1 VKRLLLTA
9 LAFGC
14 LAAPA
19 QGAIGLKKVGDFE
32 SPVYVTAPPGDTQ
45 RVFVVEQ
52 GGTIRIVGR
61 DAPFLDLSASVTAGG
76 EQGLLS
82 MAFAP
87 DYATSGLFYVYFTDT
102 DEHQQVVEYRAS
114 GDAADPAS
122 ARRVLRME
130 DDQSN
135 HNGGQLQF
143 GPDGRLYIGTGD
155 GGGAGDP
162 DNHAQNPRSLLGKL
176 LRLDPR
182 AGGAPEIYASGLRN
196 PWRFSFDRS
205 TGDLTIGD
213 VGQGEWEEINFVRR
227 GKGKGANFGWRP
239 FEGNSRFAR
248 GESVRRHVRPVITES
263 HAKGNCS
270 ITGGYV
276 IRDKALKGWT
286 GRYVYGDFC
295 RGVLRTANLRAKKV
309 RPRDSKLKVE
319 SLSSFGEDGRG
330 RVYAASLSGPVY
342 RLVHR

>member
-1 VKRLLLTA
+1 VKRA
-9 LAFGC
+9 LAAALGFGC

-19 QGAIGLKKVGDFE
+19 SADVRLKKIGDFE
-32 SPVYVTAPPGDTQ
+32 APVYVTAPPQDRS

-61 DAPFLDLSASVTAGG
+61 SAPFLDIRDMVQAGG

-87 DYATSGLFYVYFTDT
+87 DYATSGRFYVYFTDK
-102 DEHQQVVEYRAS
+102 DENQQVVEFRGA

-122 ARRVLRME
+122 ARQVLRMPDSE
-130 DDQSN
+130 SN

-143 GPDGRLYIGTGD
+143 GPEGRLYIGTGD
-155 GGGAGDP
+155 GGGAGDAA
-162 DNHAQNPRSLLGKL
+162 NNAQNRQSLLGKL
-176 LRLDPR
+176 LRIDPL
-182 AGGAPEIYASGLRN
+182 AGGAPEIYAYGLRN

-205 TGDLTIGD
+205 TGDLTIAD
-213 VGQGEWEEINFVRR
+213 VGQGEWEEVNFVRR
-227 GKGKGANFGWRP
+227 GKGKNANFGWRVW
-239 FEGNSRFAR
+239 EGNTRFRR
-248 GESVRRHVRPVITES
+248 GESAKRHVRPVITES
-263 HAKGNCS
+263 HADGNCS

-276 IRDKALKGWT
+276 VRDKALKGWR

-295 RGVLRTANLRAKKV
+295 RGVIRTAKLRAKPV

-319 SLSSFGEDGRG
+319 SLSSFGEDARG
-330 RVYAASLSGPVY
+330 RVYAASLNGPVY
-342 RLVHR
+342 RFVQR

>member
-1 VKRLLLTA
+1 VRRLLLAA

-19 QGAIGLKKVGDFE
+19 QGAVGLKKIGTFE
-32 SPVYVTAPPGDTQ
+32 SPVYVTAPPGDTK

-52 GGTIRIVGR
+52 GGKIRIVGR
-61 DAPFLDLSASVTAGG
+61 KAPFLDISAGVTSGG

-87 DYATSGLFYVYFTDT
+87 DYATSGLFYVYFTDKNA
-102 DEHQQVVEYRAS
+102 DQQVVEYRAS
-114 GDAADPAS
+114 GNAADPGS
-122 ARRVLRME
+122 ARQVLLMPDE
-130 DDQSN
+130 QSN

-143 GPDGRLYIGTGD
+143 GPDGLLYIGTGD
-155 GGGAGDP
+155 GGGAGDTD
-162 DNHAQNPRSLLGKL
+162 DNAQNRQSLLGKL
-176 LRLDPR
+176 LRLDPK
-182 AGGAPEIYASGLRN
+182 AGGQPTIYAYGLRN

-213 VGQGEWEEINFVRR
+213 VGQGEWEEINFVRK
-227 GKGKGANFGWRP
+227 GKGEGANFGWRP
-239 FEGNSRFAR
+239 FEGNSRFAP
-248 GESVRRHVRPVITES
+248 GESAKGHVKPAITES
-263 HAKGNCS
+263 HGDGNCS

-276 IRDKALKGWT
+276 IRDKALKGWR

-295 RGVLRTANLRAKKV
+295 RGVIRTANLRAKKV
-309 RPRDSKLKVE
+309 RARDTKLKVE

-342 RLVHR
+342 RFVNR